1 MFYVHFTSVNVSNV
15 ATLYPTPVCVC
26 THHCLSYVCWNPID
40 YFLFLVDF
48 FVVDV
53 FLFFALDPLALVGFR
68 LVPFLVGFEEADVE
82 VLEEE
87 EEEEDSSS
95 SSFFGGY
102 SLW

>member
-1 MFYVHFTSVNVSNV
+1 MCVYVVSLMSVGIQS
-15 ATLYPTPVCVC
+15 
-26 THHCLSYVCWNPID
+26 D

-87 EEEEDSSS
+87 EEDSSS

>member
-1 MFYVHFTSVNVSNV
+1 MCVYVVSLMSVG
-15 ATLYPTPVCVC
+15 
-26 THHCLSYVCWNPID
+26 NPID

-87 EEEEDSSS
+87 EEDSSS

>member
-1 MFYVHFTSVNVSNV
+1 MSVG
-15 ATLYPTPVCVC
+15 
-26 THHCLSYVCWNPID
+26 NPID

-87 EEEEDSSS
+87 EEDSSS